1 MSSLDGYE
9 VAVYYFPQ
17 YHPDPTNAKW
27 HGPGWTEWDLLKAAR
42 PRFEGH
48 RQPIVPAWGYFNE
61 ADPAWAA
68 KEIDLAADHGVTTF
82 LYDWYWYAGKP
93 FLQDGLEKGFM
104 GAPNNERLKFG
115 LMWANHNWLNIFPSS
130 ANEIPA
136 LLAEGAVS
144 RPVFD
149 HLADYVI
156 EHYFSHPSYLKI
168 EGAPFFSIYELG
180 TFIAGLGGLE
190 AAKAALADFR
200 AKTRAAGFPDLH
212 LNGITR
218 GFQMLPP
225 EVKISDPAQVAD
237 YLGFSSVGSY
247 VWVHH
252 VDLSTKSF
260 PTTPYSEIA
269 GDNYKVWEK
278 YNRAFPVPYMPNVSV
293 GWDASPRT
301 NQAIP
306 FQKAPYPWTNIITG
320 NTPAAFQA
328 ALEQAKA
335 FVDRHH
341 QANQPKMLTLNA
353 WNEWTEGSYLLPDTH
368 HGTAYLEAIRAVF
381 GKKDS

>member
-1 MSSLDGYE
+1 MSRQGKYE

-17 YHPDPTNAKW
+17 YHLDPTNVKW
-27 HGPGWTEWDLLKAAR
+27 HGPGWTEWELLKAAR

-48 RQPIVPAWGYFNE
+48 RQPIIPAWGYFDE

-68 KEIDLAADHGVTTF
+68 KEIDLAAGHGITSF

-104 GAPNNERLKFG
+104 AAPNNDRLKFG
-115 LMWANHNWLNIFPSS
+115 LMWANHKWLNIFPNS
-130 ANEIPA
+130 AHETPE
-136 LLAEGAVS
+136 LLAEGAIS
-144 RPVFD
+144 RPDFD
-149 HLADYVI
+149 RLTGYVI
-156 EHYFSHPSYLKI
+156 ENYFKHPSYLKI
-168 EGAPFFSIYELG
+168 EGAPYFSIYELG
-180 TFIAGLGGLE
+180 TFINGLGGLE
-190 AAKAALADFR
+190 EARAALEDFR

-212 LNGITR
+212 LNGITW
-218 GFQMLPP
+218 GFKVLPS
-225 EVKISDPAQVAD
+225 ELKISDPAQVVN

-247 VWVHH
+247 VWIHH
-252 VDLSTKSF
+252 TDLSTKSF
-260 PTTPYSEIA
+260 PTTGYDEIA
-269 GDNYKVWEK
+269 GENYRVWEE
-278 YNRAFPVPYMPNVSV
+278 YSRVFPVPYMPNVSM

-328 ALEQAKA
+328 ALERARE
-335 FVDRHH
+335 FVDRH
-341 QANQPKMLTLNA
+341 QTGLQPKMLTLNA
-353 WNEWTEGSYLLPDTH
+353 WNEWTEGSYLLPDTV

-381 GKKDS
+381 ADRAG